1 MPDSQTC
8 ATSSTRCAG
17 RGSGHSSPWVIAIS
31 LTAAAALYAV
41 GDRTGCVGSWR
52 RGSIWE
58 GHQRR
63 YPVRMHGHE
72 PAHQPQRDTA
82 HRSQDGRDEK
92 PSTAWRVAERGP
104 RDGALTRSLDH
115 PASRTSPA
123 QSTHGWRVGHAEGQ
137 PTRRES
143 QGVAA
148 VKLPI
153 GLRPRDLRQGRS
165 RERQGQHRRKGRWGD
180 ER

>member
-8 ATSSTRCAG
+8 VRSSTRCAG
-17 RGSGHSSPWVIAIS
+17 RGSGRSSPWVIATS
-31 LTAAAALYAV
+31 LTAAAVYAG
-41 GDRTGCVGSWR
+41 GDRTGSVGSWR

-63 YPVRMHGHE
+63 YPVRRHGHE
-72 PAHQPQRDTA
+72 PAHRPQRDTT

-92 PSTAWRVAERGP
+92 PTTGWPVAERGS
-104 RDGALTRSLDH
+104 RDGALARPLDQQ
-115 PASRTSPA
+115 ASRTSPA
-123 QSTHGWRVGHAEGQ
+123 QRTHGWRVGHAEGQ

-153 GLRPRDLRQGRS
+153 GLRPRGLRQGRS
-165 RERQGQHRRKGRWGD
+165 RERQGQHRKKGRRGD
-180 ER
+180 QR